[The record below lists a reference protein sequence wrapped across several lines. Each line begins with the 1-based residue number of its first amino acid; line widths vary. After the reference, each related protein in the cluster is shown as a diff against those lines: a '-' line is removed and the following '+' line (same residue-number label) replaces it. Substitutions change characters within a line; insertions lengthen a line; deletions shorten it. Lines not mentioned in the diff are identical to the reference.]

1 MSMSVRTRF
10 ALRTMALDGLC
21 LLIAGGLVSMYLF
34 GTWLPWES
42 PVLVPRFNPRPM
54 VGLLIAG
61 VMGGSWLSIR
71 LVERTFP
78 RPSYPRAFTAVAFA
92 LLLVATTSFFLRTYY
107 SGRYTILTLAGWL
120 ILALLH
126 RSVRR
131 QTRWEENLVVITDEK
146 GLADDLADSPHANV
160 VEIHDPQGEPPAHSL
175 PPGTILVLDLRAALS
190 DGMARFVSSSTMAGF
205 DVRALSNVYEE
216 HTGRSPLVHLA
227 EGWEISVPLERRAPY
242 APFKRV
248 IETLLVAITS
258 PIWLLLGAITWAV
271 IRLDSPG
278 PPIFRQP
285 RVGRNGEPFTMY
297 KFRTMVEG
305 ADDDGPMFTA
315 LDDPRITR
323 VGRFLRATR
332 LDEIPQLWNV
342 LKGEVAIVGPRAEQV
357 AFAQQFEILIPF
369 YRYRHLVRPGITGW
383 AQVNSGYAD
392 DLEDTIVKLT
402 YDLYY
407 VRHMTPW
414 LDLAIIWK
422 TLETVFARRG
432 AR

>member
-1 MSMSVRTRF
+1 VNSRTRF
-10 ALRTMALDGLC
+10 ALSTLALDGLC
-21 LLIAGGLVSMYLF
+21 LVVAGALVSHYLF
-34 GTWLPWES
+34 GSVLPWSSVILGVSE
-42 PVLVPRFNPRPM
+42 NIRPM
-54 VGLLIAG
+54 VGLLVAG
-61 VMGGSWLSIR
+61 ILGGSWLSIR
-71 LVERTFP
+71 VVERSFP
-78 RPSYPRAFTAVAFA
+78 RPSYVRAFSTVAFA
-92 LLLVATTSFFLRTYY
+92 LLLVATASFFLRTYY
-107 SGRYTILTLAGWL
+107 SGRYTTLTLGAW
-120 ILALLH
+120 LALALAH
-126 RSVRR
+126 RLFRRRVR
-131 QTRWEENLVVITDEK
+131 WVENLVVITDEK
-146 GLADDLADSPHANV
+146 GLADDLADAPHAKV
-160 VEIHDPQGEPPAHSL
+160 VDIHDPQGDPPPGSL
-175 PPGTILVLDLRAALS
+175 PPGTTLVLDLRAALS
-190 DGMARFVSSSTMAGF
+190 DGMARFVSSSTMAGYE
-205 DVRALSNVYEE
+205 VRALSSVYEE

-248 IETLLVAITS
+248 IETILVAGTS
-258 PIWLLLGAITWAV
+258 PVWLLLGAAIWLA
-271 IRLDSPG
+271 IRFDGPG
-278 PPIFRQP
+278 RAIFRQP
-285 RVGRNGEPFTMY
+285 RVGRYGEPFTMY

-305 ADDDGPMFTA
+305 ADDDGPTFTA

-357 AFAQQFEILIPF
+357 AFAQQFEVLIPF

-402 YDLYY
+402 YDLFY
-407 VRHMTPW
+407 VRHMTAW
-414 LDLAIIWK
+414 LDLSIIWR